1 MSREKNELSDMVALN
16 ELQKEIDTIFDVI
29 QTRFDL
35 SKEEYLA
42 LVALWDNGPM
52 SMKRLNQYVDIKPYK
67 RTRFFNNLVTKGW
80 IYKERPAN
88 DERTVII
95 HYNEKRAVDKEEI
108 VNAAC
113 SAIKNNMNDFRTYFD
128 QVLNICK

>member
-35 SKEEYLA
+35 SEEEYLA

-95 HYNEKRAVDKEEI
+95 HYNEKRAADKEEI

>member
-95 HYNEKRAVDKEEI
+95 HYNEKRAADKEEI

-113 SAIKNNMNDFRTYFD
+113 SAIKNNMNDFQDLF
-128 QVLNICK
+128 

>member
-29 QTRFDL
+29 SDRFDL
-35 SKEEYLA
+35 SKEEYLTM
-42 LVALWDNGPM
+42 VALWDKGPM

-67 RTRFFNNLVTKGW
+67 RTRFFNNLVAKGW

-95 HYNEKRAVDKEEI
+95 HYNEERASDKEEI
-108 VNAAC
+108 VNVAC
-113 SAIKNNMNDFRTYFD
+113 SAIKNNMNDFKNYFD

>member
-42 LVALWDNGPM
+42 LVALRDNGPM

-67 RTRFFNNLVTKGW
+67 RTRFFNNLVTKGG

-95 HYNEKRAVDKEEI
+95 HYNEKRAADKEEI

>member
-95 HYNEKRAVDKEEI
+95 HYNEKRAADKEEI